1 MEGQVQELLR
11 RYPHLD
17 HLICETL
24 LKLQDKLSEY
34 DFEKPALKKQD
45 QTVVGAVHVE
55 NVAVDIKDGPRE

>member
-1 MEGQVQELLR
+1 MEGQVKELLR

-24 LKLQDKLSEY
+24 LKLHDKLSEY
-34 DFEKPALKKQD
+34 DFEMPPKTHD

-55 NVAVDIKDGPRE
+55 NVAVDVKDGPRE

>member
-1 MEGQVQELLR
+1 MEGQVKELLR

-34 DFEKPALKKQD
+34 DFEMPPKTQD
-45 QTVVGAVHVE
+45 QILVGAVHVE
-55 NVAVDIKDGPRE
+55 NVAEDVKDGPRK

>member
-1 MEGQVQELLR
+1 MEGQVKELLR

-34 DFEKPALKKQD
+34 DFEMPPKTQD
-45 QTVVGAVHVE
+45 QTIVGAVSVE
-55 NVAVDIKDGPRE
+55 HRACT